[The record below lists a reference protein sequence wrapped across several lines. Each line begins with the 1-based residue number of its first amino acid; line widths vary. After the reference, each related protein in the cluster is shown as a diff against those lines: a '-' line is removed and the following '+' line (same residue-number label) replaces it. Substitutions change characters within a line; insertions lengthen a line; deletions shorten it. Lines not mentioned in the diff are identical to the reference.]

1 MGEGGP
7 GKVGMGGSQG
17 PSRLAAST
25 PSYDSNLNAARDDK
39 KNKFA
44 STMEFVEDYLNNVV
58 SEAVPFA
65 NEEKN
70 KLTFEVGWGSA
81 GSGLLPH
88 WFSLDPRGRGGTH
101 DLTSLSYLS
110 KYRGTVWTAGT
121 PQGRLLSSSAGAG
134 WQATARSPIPFL
146 HLCSIFPIIASFSGF
161 YSLVTHWGGAA
172 PVWDPWIHVQAAPL
186 S

>member
-1 MGEGGP
+1 MP
-7 GKVGMGGSQG
+7 H
-17 PSRLAAST
+17 AST

-88 WFSLDPRGRGGTH
+88 WFLLAPRGRGGTH

-121 PQGRLLSSSAGAG
+121 SQEGCFSPHQPGLGGRPLPGAQSPSCIFVLSSPPYPPF
-134 WQATARSPIPFL
+134 QASSP
-146 HLCSIFPIIASFSGF
+146 
-161 YSLVTHWGGAA
+161 
-172 PVWDPWIHVQAAPL
+172 
-186 S
+186 